1 MTATPHSTT
10 TKTSRRVR
18 ARLGAITAVTGIALL
33 ASAIGIA
40 PASADT
46 ISNPDAH
53 HAGSQ
58 LTGLGPGKS
67 AAPYVQAAD
76 VPQTPGMDVSS
87 WQGNVDWQTAWNNG
101 ARFAY
106 VKATE
111 STTYQ
116 NPYFSQQYNGSYNVG
131 MIRGGYH
138 FAQPGDSGGA
148 AQADYFVAHGGG
160 WSQDGKTLPGMLDLE
175 AGCSGL
181 SQSSMV
187 GWIKDF
193 SDEYFAK
200 TGRWVVMYTSTS
212 WWSQCTGNLGD
223 FSSTNPLDLANWN
236 GSPGPMPFNWGYQTI
251 WQSADSGIFPGD
263 QDWFNGGIDRV
274 QALANG

>member
-1 MTATPHSTT
+1 MA
-10 TKTSRRVR
+10 
-18 ARLGAITAVTGIALL
+18 AAALL
-33 ASAIGIA
+33 AGAIGAA
-40 PASADT
+40 PASAAADP
-46 ISNPDAH
+46 SAGPASH
-53 HAGSQ
+53 SAGSQ
-58 LTGLGPGKS
+58 LSGLGPGKS
-67 AAPYVQAAD
+67 ATPYVQSAA
-76 VPQTPGMDVSS
+76 VEQTPGMDVSS

-111 STTYQ
+111 SLNYQ

-138 FAQPGDSGGA
+138 FAQPADSSGA
-148 AQADYFVAHGGG
+148 AQADYFVDNGGG
-160 WSQDGKTLPGMLDLE
+160 WSADGRTLPGMLDME

-181 SQSSMV
+181 SQSAMV
-187 GWIKDF
+187 GWIQSF
-193 SDEYFAK
+193 SDEYHAR
-200 TGRWVVMYTSTS
+200 TSRWVVIYTSTS
-212 WWSQCTGNLGD
+212 WWQTCTGNLGD
-223 FSSTNPLDLANWN
+223 FSSTNPLHLANWN
-236 GSPGPMPFNWGYQTI
+236 GSPGPMPYNWGYQTI